1 MLDKESVLT
10 KGTFLLNWDE
20 VWNLFRQGMGSRK
33 LQDPVVCRPI
43 SDNPG
48 LTFNQGFFNFSVQK
62 PFRENF
68 PYSFL
73 NITLTLGYLNL
84 ALKNPGQVYSTTQK

>member
-1 MLDKESVLT
+1 MHVDDLDLSKENPDAKTQPYWTKKKVLT

-33 LQDPVVCRPI
+33 LQGPVVCRPI

-48 LTFNQGFFNFSVQK
+48 LTFNQGFFDFAVQK

-68 PYSFL
+68 PYSF
-73 NITLTLGYLNL
+73 
-84 ALKNPGQVYSTTQK
+84 

>member
-1 MLDKESVLT
+1 MNMQVLRGCIVLMKQKASFAILDKESVLM

-33 LQDPVVCRPI
+33 LQGPVVCRPI

-48 LTFNQGFFNFSVQK
+48 LTFNQGFLISLFKSLSEK
-62 PFRENF
+62 IF
-68 PYSFL
+68 PNSF
-73 NITLTLGYLNL
+73 
-84 ALKNPGQVYSTTQK
+84 